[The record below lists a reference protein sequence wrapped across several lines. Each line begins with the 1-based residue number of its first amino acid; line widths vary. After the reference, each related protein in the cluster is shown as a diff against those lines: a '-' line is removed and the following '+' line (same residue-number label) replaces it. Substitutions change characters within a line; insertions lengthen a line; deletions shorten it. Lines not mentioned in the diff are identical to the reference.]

1 MSKWSIPQFTFI
13 PAKVS
18 VYSPINS
25 HSAEQ
30 TQIKHIHVF
39 LSTHNSSEGVY
50 LGIVVVLPAEHQT
63 PTQPRQKQTFHS
75 DINHQNTTT
84 QGGGQEKKKEN
95 GKVVGIFF
103 ESQSKFQRSAYL

>member
-1 MSKWSIPQFTFI
+1 MSKWSIPQFIFI

-25 HSAEQ
+25 HSTEQ
-30 TQIKHIHVF
+30 TQIKHINVF
-39 LSTHNSSEGVY
+39 LSTHNSNESLY
-50 LGIVVVLPAEHQT
+50 LGIVFVLPLEHQT
-63 PTQPRQKQTFHS
+63 PTQPRQKQTLPS

-95 GKVVGIFF
+95 GKVFGIFF
-103 ESQSKFQRSAYL
+103 K